1 MRLLPASLNRS
12 SLLGLALCGLAIGLP
27 GVANA
32 APTTPL
38 QQPPPA
44 CVVPTNGTPLIIATS
59 NGSPQI
65 APVCTPQPGQI
76 VVVLVEADPNANAAL
91 VNNTA
96 PAGPTTNPNTTTTTT
111 LNTVQPAAQTD
122 NMPAGMTDPRID
134 TYAKRQA
141 IRDLYRGRIDVTTFN
156 DELGDGVD
164 LNQALA
170 DAMAALQNPAPQ
182 PPATP
187 QGGHHT

>member
-1 MRLLPASLNRS
+1 
-12 SLLGLALCGLAIGLP
+12 
-27 GVANA
+27 
-32 APTTPL
+32 
-38 QQPPPA
+38 
-44 CVVPTNGTPLIIATS
+44 VVPTNGTPLIIATS

>member
-32 APTTPL
+32 APTTPP
-38 QQPPPA
+38 QQPPA
-44 CVVPTNGTPLIIATS
+44 CMVPTNGAPLVIATS

-76 VVVLVEADPNANAAL
+76 VVVLVEADPNAAL
-91 VNNTA
+91 TTPQ
-96 PAGPTTNPNTTTTTT
+96 PAGPTTNLPTTTTTT
-111 LNTVQPAAQTD
+111 PTTLNAVQPPVQTD
-122 NMPAGMTDPRID
+122 NMPAGITDPRID
-134 TYAKRQA
+134 SYAKRQA

-187 QGGHHT
+187 QGGHHS

>member
-38 QQPPPA
+38 QQQPPA
-44 CVVPTNGTPLIIATS
+44 CVVQTNGTPLIIATS

-76 VVVLVEADPNANAAL
+76 VVVLVEADPNAAL
-91 VNNTA
+91 ANTT
-96 PAGPTTNPNTTTTTT
+96 PAGSTPTNTPTPTTT
-111 LNTVQPAAQTD
+111 LNTVQPPAQTD

-182 PPATP
+182 PATTP
-187 QGGHHT
+187 QGGHHS